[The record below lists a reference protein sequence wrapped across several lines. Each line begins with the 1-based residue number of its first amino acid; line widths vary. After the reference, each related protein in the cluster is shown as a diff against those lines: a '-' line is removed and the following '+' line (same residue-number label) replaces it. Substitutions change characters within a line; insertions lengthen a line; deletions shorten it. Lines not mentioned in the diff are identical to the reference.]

1 MHWVVGLEANMID
14 GDGCSAEIEEAG
26 IALRSLELNQIIFQ
40 SYLLDQFICTLM
52 VGLDGLGG
60 LFQPK

>member
-1 MHWVVGLEANMID
+1 MID
-14 GDGCSAEIEEAG
+14 GDGCSAEIEETG